1 MDKNAVLSNNRHRNG
16 HVKAQSSIIKPNKT
30 NCVGE

>member
-1 MDKNAVLSNNRHRNG
+1 MDKNAGLSNNRHRDG
-16 HVKAQSSIIKPNKT
+16 HVKAQSSIIKPNKI